1 MSFNPGKIQI
11 KEGKWTETC
20 TTDADLIANQA
31 KYPAIRKVLQ
41 YADKRMLTTLLT
53 SGSASPYG
61 LGYVATKL
69 GKLDQSKFI
78 GNNAYQFEVQGRI
91 QKSSEINSQI
101 GATASDGS
109 FQLSMKDN
117 YLVPGMNARF
127 HGGGFQARVMGLPS
141 GGPGNF
147 IYTFKPASGETFV
160 WATHVA
166 PQGSMKTV
174 FGGYTS
180 YSEGSL
186 RGYSRSHFPDA
197 FIQHTTIQRKSE
209 KITGTAASN
218 ILWLDY
224 ESPDGSEKAKGW
236 MYKAIRQADVQ
247 MDIEDEYARFFGD
260 SSMKDINT
268 GTLLTQSR
276 LIDPETGLPIVQGD
290 GIVPQIAG
298 GNETSGSGTNGEAT
312 AEDFTD
318 MMTQLKKKSDM
329 YTGMT
334 WICVTGTDGYANA
347 QIQMQRLAGNQNIQI
362 HQVVTQSGEAGG
374 AKVDVG
380 FNFQK
385 FNVNGTS
392 VVFIEHPMW
401 DDEERFTERG
411 SDGKILQSSMYLW
424 MMMGDE
430 SQRNM
435 EVLTKGANGI
445 SRGDIRGYI
454 NGMTGSS
461 EMIQSEE
468 DAVKYMRLKEDMV
481 VVYNTA
487 ACGIINKS
495 K

>member
-11 KEGKWTETC
+11 KEGKWAETC
-20 TTDADLIANQA
+20 TTDADLIANQV
-31 KYPAIRKVLQ
+31 KYPAIRRVLQ
-41 YADKRMLTTLLT
+41 YADQRMLTTLLT

-69 GKLDQSKFI
+69 GKLDASKNI

-91 QKSSEINSQI
+91 QKSSEINGQI
-101 GATASDGS
+101 GAVQADGT

-127 HGGGFQARVMGLPS
+127 HGGGFQARVMGLPTGS
-141 GGPGNF
+141 APNC

-160 WATHVA
+160 YATHVA
-166 PQGSMKTV
+166 PQGSVKTV

-197 FIQHTTIQRKSE
+197 FINHTTIQRKSE
-209 KITGTAASN
+209 KITGTAASDV
-218 ILWLDY
+218 LWLDY
-224 ESPDGSEKAKGW
+224 ESADGKQMAKGW
-236 MYKAIRQADVQ
+236 MYKAIRQADIQ
-247 MDIEDEYARFFGD
+247 MDQEDEYGRLFGD
-260 SSMKDINT
+260 SSMKDLN
-268 GTLLTQSR
+268 GNLLAVSR
-276 LIDPETGLPIVQGD
+276 LIDSETGLPIVQGD
-290 GIVPQIAG
+290 GIIPQVAG

-318 MMTQLKKKSDM
+318 MMSQLKKKSNM

-334 WICVTGTDGYANA
+334 WICMTGTDGYANA
-347 QIQMQRLAGNQNIQI
+347 QIQMQRLAGNQGIVITQN
-362 HQVVTQSGEAGG
+362 VTQSGEAGG

-392 VVFIEHPMW
+392 VVFIEHPMF

-424 MMMGDE
+424 MMMGNE
-430 SQRNM
+430 GAQNM

-461 EMIQSEE
+461 ELIQSEE
-468 DAVKYMRLKEDMV
+468 DAIKYLRLKEDMV
-481 VVYNTA
+481 CVYNTA